1 MNDKALIRGTV
12 DKVND
17 KAKDALLVGVAP
29 ASGDNVNEGSA
40 VGSVELMGKVW
51 VANERNSKA
60 GAIPDA
66 VSDGEQQIILED
78 RIIEMAWEDR
88 TPFEAIKAQFGYS
101 EAQVIALM
109 RRQLK
114 RSSFNL
120 WRKRV
125 NSGVSIKH
133 QKLRS
138 EAVNRFHCSRQKS
151 ISNNKISK
159 R

>member
-1 MNDKALIRGTV
+1 MNKLESTWDIEAPAE
-12 DKVND
+12 N
-17 KAKDALLVGVAP
+17 ALLVSVAP
-29 ASGDNVNEGSA
+29 APA
-40 VGSVELMGKVW
+40 LGSVELVGKVW
-51 VANERNSKA
+51 VANERNTKA
-60 GAIPDA
+60 SAIPEG
-66 VSDGEQQIILED
+66 VSDSEKRMIMED

-88 TPFEAIKAQFGYS
+88 TPFDAIKAQFGYS

-109 RRQLK
+109 RKQLK

-133 QKLRS
+133 QKLRN
-138 EAVNRFHCSRQKS
+138 EAVQRFHCSRQKS